1 METIRNWFKTDT
13 INNGQPY
20 EINEYEGHFE
30 ARTNL
35 AFFLIV
41 EPHSGTNNKWM
52 LRVAP
57 ISSFDRWANSTA
69 VEEFFLTDIEVC
81 NYLHEH
87 QLDIYKSLL
96 ECLSNDYEE
105 IYTNGIDD
113 TDVDDRGTNV
123 ETMIQVE
130 SKQEKDNKEITK
142 INEIINDWCS
152 YQ

>member
-1 METIRNWFKTDT
+1 M
-13 INNGQPY
+13 
-20 EINEYEGHFE
+20 
-30 ARTNL
+30 
-35 AFFLIV
+35 
-41 EPHSGTNNKWM
+41 
-52 LRVAP
+52 
-57 ISSFDRWANSTA
+57 
-69 VEEFFLTDIEVC
+69 
-81 NYLHEH
+81 
-87 QLDIYKSLL
+87 L

>member
-13 INNGQPY
+13 INNGQTY

-30 ARTNL
+30 AKTNI

-52 LRVAP
+52 LRIAP

-87 QLDIYKSLL
+87 QLDIYKNLL
-96 ECLSNDYEE
+96 ESLSNDYEE
-105 IYTNGIDD
+105 IYTNGIDNA
-113 TDVDDRGTNV
+113 DVDDCGTNV

-130 SKQEKDNKEITK
+130 SKQEKDNKEI
-142 INEIINDWCS
+142 INDWCS